1 MGVYGNPIFWGVLL
15 IAGAIVSTYYYYEIH
30 KRKGHVVTPDILP
43 QIHMETDISGE
54 AEILNLNEN
63 SAGGILVRLADNLTA
78 KIYNTFITHEIANL
92 VIKENG
98 TLGRQWSRDNKKLF
112 GLNRY
117 KDVDGN
123 VKLRPIMLPTEINNA
138 PTTLYNDLR
147 QPEIAIVVSELLK
160 SDNKGL
166 GEQLWKYMPW
176 LVALGFLAFL
186 WATA

>member
-1 MGVYGNPIFWGVLL
+1 MSIYGNPIFWVVLL
-15 IAGAIVSTYYYYEIH
+15 IAAGIVGTYYYYKIP
-30 KRKGHVVTPDILP
+30 KKKGQIVTPEIVP
-43 QIHMETDISGE
+43 QIHMEEGIAGDE
-54 AEILNLNEN
+54 AILNINEN
-63 SAGGILVRLADNLTA
+63 STGDILVRLADNLTA
-78 KIYNTFITHEIANL
+78 KIYNTYITHEIANL
-92 VIKENG
+92 VIKEHG
-98 TLGRQWSRDNKKLF
+98 TLGRQWNRDNKKLH

-117 KDVDGN
+117 KDNDGN
-123 VKLRPIMLPTEINNA
+123 VKLRPVMLPTEINNA

-160 SDNKGL
+160 SDDKGL